1 MIMVEGSAWGNQ
13 YNYLEPYTFSPN
25 WGLVYN
31 AHRYGCSTSPY
42 ATNPDQNQIN
52 ELGNLKAF
60 SDRYQVN
67 FIPFLS
73 LQNNSF
79 DDSNIFLLRFQF
91 LLVKQVK
98 IPHNG

>member
-13 YNYLEPYTFSPN
+13 YNYMEPYTFSPN

-60 SDRYQVN
+60 SDRYQVSFVYN
-67 FIPFLS
+67 IYYFYLFFIF
-73 LQNNSF
+73 
-79 DDSNIFLLRFQF
+79 IFYN
-91 LLVKQVK
+91 KC
-98 IPHNG
+98 

>member
-13 YNYLEPYTFSPN
+13 YNYMEPYTFSPN

-60 SDRYQVN
+60 SDRYQVS
-67 FIPFLS
+67 IS
-73 LQNNSF
+73 SF
-79 DDSNIFLLRFQF
+79 FFSFSSS
-91 LLVKQVK
+91 K
-98 IPHNG
+98 